1 MLRFLATLR
10 PISVRVIVAFLV
22 PVGIAGMMFVKLLG
36 AVLTFEFLTLAGN
49 SGKGDRHHHQGKKFH
64 RGAS

>member
-1 MLRFLATLR
+1 MLRHLAALR
-10 PISVRVIVAFLV
+10 PLSVRVIVAFLV
-22 PVGIAGMMFVKLLG
+22 PMGIAGMMFVELFG
-36 AVLTFEFLTLAGN
+36 AVLAFELVALTGN